1 MQMRKIYR
9 WLLFAAVMAAVIWF
23 AWKSLSRLDAREL
36 LSRKGPVLLS
46 LALVTSAFLT
56 RFAVWSFLAS
66 TLGLRAGITEGGRG
80 YFLSLLGRYVPGK
93 IGLALVRI
101 ETYRKHPPE
110 KVVLAT
116 GLELLCAV
124 SAALLLA
131 LAGSVDPPVPLPSL
145 YRWAS
150 MAGILILAVILS
162 PPVLTRAASLLMRV
176 TGRKTSAKLPSYRLI
191 MAFTGLYV
199 IPGLLHGLGLFV
211 LLDSMSGVGAGSYL
225 AITGA
230 YYAASLGGLIAIF
243 APGGLGV
250 REGLLFLILP
260 LIVPSEDAVLAALL
274 IRLVTLASELT
285 LAGLFSILYKK
296 KHRQENK
303 RRSPDSPVDDSDR

>member
-1 MQMRKIYR
+1 
-9 WLLFAAVMAAVIWF
+9 MAAVIWF
-23 AWKSLSRLDAREL
+23 AWKSLSRIDAREIFSRRGPIL
-36 LSRKGPVLLS
+36 LSF
-46 LALVTSAFLT
+46 AFITSAFLT
-56 RFAVWSFLAS
+56 RFAAWSFLAS
-66 TLGLRAGITEGGRG
+66 ALGLRAGVVDGGRG

-101 ETYRKHPPE
+101 ETYRKYPPE

-116 GLELLCAV
+116 GIELLCAV

-131 LAGSVDPPVPLPSL
+131 LAGSVDSPVPLPSL
-145 YRWAS
+145 YRWS
-150 MAGILILAVILS
+150 SLAGILILAVILS
-162 PPVLTRAASLLMRV
+162 PPVLTRATSLLMRV
-176 TGRKTSAKLPSYRLI
+176 TGRKTSAELPPYHFIL
-191 MAFTGLYV
+191 AFIAFYI

-211 LLDSMSGVGAGSYL
+211 LLDSMSGVGGGSYL

-260 LIVPSEDAVLAALL
+260 LVVPREDAVLAALL
-274 IRLVTLASELT
+274 MRLVTLASELT
-285 LAGLFSILYKK
+285 LAGLFSIIYKG
-296 KHRQENK
+296 KHR
-303 RRSPDSPVDDSDR
+303 